1 MVSTVRTSHL
11 TRTTNRK
18 CGQRHGLAG
27 NKTQDF
33 TMNRSTTS
41 LNFLKSF
48 VLISFDVFICTYRLL
63 KFGGPKPYRP
73 VEDLAFAVTRFIQ
86 NGGAYINYYMVTEK
100 FFHCKF
106 LYYVFHFCVVLSLF
120 FSNFSFMEGPILVG
134 LLVVHSLP
142 LAMTMML

>member
-11 TRTTNRK
+11 TGTINPK
-18 CGQRHGLAG
+18 CGPRHGLAG
-27 NKTQDF
+27 NKTNIYYVQI
-33 TMNRSTTS
+33 NNLLSTF
-41 LNFLKSF
+41 LNFCIYYPSTF
-48 VLISFDVFICTYRLL
+48 FIYTYRLL

-86 NGGAYINYYMVTEK
+86 NGGAYVNYYMVAEK

-142 LAMTMML
+142 LAMTMMP